1 MVIGPCPFAALP
13 LLQRGRGLK
22 MRTYEKP
29 VRFRDQLPSPLLG
42 WQLSGTRDVERSGK
56 AQPGNTSREHHP
68 RTLIQV
74 LRTPLE
80 RKLNPHWSA
89 MACRSPPPG
98 PD

>member
-1 MVIGPCPFAALP
+1 
-13 LLQRGRGLK
+13 

-29 VRFRDQLPSPLLG
+29 VRFCDQVQLPLLG
-42 WQLSGTRDVERSGK
+42 WQLSGTRNVDGSRK

-68 RTLIQV
+68 RTPIQV

-89 MACRSPPPG
+89 MACRQTSPVTAVRRRCPQHGIPLMG
-98 PD
+98 